1 MVYRTARSPI
11 AAVLQ
16 AIQERHY
23 HECTVGA
30 KTKQQRLEDSVQN
43 AKDRLAK
50 ARADLN
56 RKEGRLNAER
66 RKRDTR
72 WKILVGAVVL
82 ANAEKDPDDRKTLDA
97 LLDSGLTEGRDR
109 ALLDEWRGSNRTET
123 STEETPPEPP
133 QEGESTGGWKPCR
146 IGNEW
151 GAALSGSAV
160 AGLPKDPTG
169 TRIKVTDSKGV
180 FWHTTITKV
189 VTRSE
194 NRVVVRNT
202 GRPA

>member
-1 MVYRTARSPI
+1 MANSAR
-11 AAVLQ
+11 
-16 AIQERHY
+16 RY
-23 HECTVGA
+23 HECAVGA

-50 ARADLN
+50 ARTDLN

-123 STEETPPEPP
+123 KTETRIETPPEP
-133 QEGESTGGWKPCR
+133 QGGGSTGWKPWR

-160 AGLPKDPTG
+160 AELPEDPTG
-169 TRIKVTDSKGV
+169 TRIEVTDSKGV
-180 FWHTTITKV
+180 SWHTTITEV
-189 VTRSE
+189 VERSK
-194 NRVVVRNT
+194 NRVVVRNA